1 MNQNTNDI
9 FNGEFSRR
17 YDAGNARFNTIS
29 DNLHFLIALLLKDL
43 PVNAHILCVGVGTG
57 TEMIHLARQNPS
69 WRFTGVDPSAD
80 MLAVCAAKLRQAKIS
95 ERCTLVEG
103 YLQDLPS
110 APDYD
115 AVLCLLVTHFILDDA
130 RGGLYRHMASR
141 LNTAGQVVIAEISG
155 DTTAADFDQH
165 LASWAAM
172 QSLDGQTP
180 RTPVEL
186 RAQLQQRLLLLPP
199 KHTERLIA
207 EAGFSPPQRFFQS
220 LLIHAWTAR
229 KPAIKNPA

>member
-69 WRFTGVDPSAD
+69 WRFTGVDPSVD

-103 YLQDLPS
+103 YL
-110 APDYD
+110 
-115 AVLCLLVTHFILDDA
+115 
-130 RGGLYRHMASR
+130 
-141 LNTAGQVVIAEISG
+141 
-155 DTTAADFDQH
+155 
-165 LASWAAM
+165 
-172 QSLDGQTP
+172 
-180 RTPVEL
+180 
-186 RAQLQQRLLLLPP
+186 
-199 KHTERLIA
+199 
-207 EAGFSPPQRFFQS
+207 
-220 LLIHAWTAR
+220 
-229 KPAIKNPA
+229 